1 MFSACLRLGLHKLA
15 FAVASL
21 CVDPAVVRSH
31 AVWVYTDTS
40 ALETYEHT
48 SYTVPHIVN
57 RSMWMGRH
65 QERHTAI
72 FVPLGEETGLA
83 SCPVWWGKVYY
94 VAWIISL
101 LLPRK
106 HILLSDHDAAPTAL
120 FEVADLQQLCVT
132 ESDFR
137 LAAGEFPSD
146 TIWDFAPAATRTPTP
161 RHAVSVGTIFMSE
174 PSTDAQG
181 GLTVF
186 CRIPG
191 VAHTDFGVVPWMW
204 RSEPAKL
211 RNYVEACTKWPPS
224 PHSWP
229 PQSPWISGPFLHCW
243 AAEVVAFALAKLQAL
258 AYLPRATCPDRRAGE
273 LLVGTPLCGAVASN
287 SREVATAWAYLG
299 LVLQEPYWGEAAEN
313 DCFHPGIRLPKPSA
327 ALRAALGTAGD
338 SLGWARG
345 AHEQCVN
352 SALFALSQPS
362 CLVCCLPGPGLMMSK
377 TLPRDAGVIGPAF
390 VHGYGSTGKARL
402 QELDS
407 LRAIPTIVES
417 VWGWQ
422 RRPPSWAT
430 DKHGLLGAP
439 GFHVYAPRSF
449 QGLPCLSAQQRSW
462 MVLRLR
468 ALGSQWAMGLATLPP
483 GFLPSAQNC

>member
-1 MFSACLRLGLHKLA
+1 MLWMAALTTL
-15 FAVASL
+15 VASGI
-21 CVDPAVVRSH
+21 A
-31 AVWVYTDTS
+31 
-40 ALETYEHT
+40 
-48 SYTVPHIVN
+48 
-57 RSMWMGRH
+57 MG
-65 QERHTAI
+65 
-72 FVPLGEETGLA
+72 F
-83 SCPVWWGKVYY
+83 PV
-94 VAWIISL
+94 
-101 LLPRK
+101 
-106 HILLSDHDAAPTAL
+106 
-120 FEVADLQQLCVT
+120 
-132 ESDFR
+132 
-137 LAAGEFPSD
+137 
-146 TIWDFAPAATRTPTP
+146 
-161 RHAVSVGTIFMSE
+161 
-174 PSTDAQG
+174 
-181 GLTVF
+181 
-186 CRIPG
+186 
-191 VAHTDFGVVPWMW
+191 
-204 RSEPAKL
+204 
-211 RNYVEACTKWPPS
+211 
-224 PHSWP
+224 
-229 PQSPWISGPFLHCW
+229 LHCW
-243 AAEVVAFALAKLQAL
+243 AEEVVAFALAKLQAL

-327 ALRAALGTAGD
+327 ALRAALGTAED

-345 AHEQCVN
+345 AHEQCAN

-377 TLPRDAGVIGPAF
+377 TLPRDAGVIRPAF

-402 QELDS
+402 QELDN

-449 QGLPCLSAQQRSW
+449 QGLGARRTLPFSRAPPCLSAQQRSW

>member
-1 MFSACLRLGLHKLA
+1 
-15 FAVASL
+15 
-21 CVDPAVVRSH
+21 
-31 AVWVYTDTS
+31 
-40 ALETYEHT
+40 
-48 SYTVPHIVN
+48 
-57 RSMWMGRH
+57 
-65 QERHTAI
+65 
-72 FVPLGEETGLA
+72 
-83 SCPVWWGKVYY
+83 
-94 VAWIISL
+94 
-101 LLPRK
+101 
-106 HILLSDHDAAPTAL
+106 
-120 FEVADLQQLCVT
+120 
-132 ESDFR
+132 
-137 LAAGEFPSD
+137 
-146 TIWDFAPAATRTPTP
+146 
-161 RHAVSVGTIFMSE
+161 
-174 PSTDAQG
+174 
-181 GLTVF
+181 
-186 CRIPG
+186 
-191 VAHTDFGVVPWMW
+191 MW

-327 ALRAALGTAGD
+327 ALRAALGAAED

-345 AHEQCVN
+345 AHEQCAN

-402 QELDS
+402 QELDNR
-407 LRAIPTIVES
+407 RAIPTIVES

-468 ALGSQWAMGLATLPP
+468 ALGSQWAMGLAALPP